1 MTKRTPLKVQS
12 VLIST
17 DVYNLKEAKSWIRN
31 HDFKETF
38 YGKGVERTEN
48 YFRFRQAA
56 PRRFKEG
63 SYVTKEISDGV
74 KLVLGNYK

>member
-17 DVYNLKEAKSWIRN
+17 DLYNLKEAKSWIRK
-31 HDFKETF
+31 HDFRETF
-38 YGKGVERTEN
+38 YGKGVEKSEN

-56 PRRFKEG
+56 PGRFKNN
-63 SYVTKEISDGV
+63 SFVTKEISDGI

>member
-12 VLIST
+12 VLV
-17 DVYNLKEAKSWIRN
+17 DRNVYNLKEAKSWIRK

-38 YGKGVERTEN
+38 YRKGVEKTEN
-48 YFRFRQAA
+48 FYRFRQAA

-63 SYVTKEISDGV
+63 SYVTKEISEGV

>member
-1 MTKRTPLKVQS
+1 LKVQS
-12 VLIST
+12 VLISS
-17 DVYNLKEAKSWIRN
+17 DVYNLKEAKSWIRK

-56 PRRFKEG
+56 PGRFKEG
-63 SYVTKEISDGV
+63 SFVTKEISDGV
-74 KLVLGNYK
+74 KLVLGKYK

>member
-17 DVYNLKEAKSWIRN
+17 DLYNLKEAKSWIRK

-38 YGKGVERTEN
+38 YRKGVEKSEN

-56 PRRFKEG
+56 PGRFKKN
-63 SYVTKEISDGV
+63 SFVTKEISDGV

>member
-1 MTKRTPLKVQS
+1 MTKKTPLKVQS

-17 DVYNLKEAKSWIRN
+17 DLYNLKEAKSWIRK
-31 HDFKETF
+31 HDFKEPF

-56 PRRFKEG
+56 PGRFKEG
-63 SYVTKEISDGV
+63 SFVTKEISDGV
-74 KLVLGNYK
+74 KLVLGKYK